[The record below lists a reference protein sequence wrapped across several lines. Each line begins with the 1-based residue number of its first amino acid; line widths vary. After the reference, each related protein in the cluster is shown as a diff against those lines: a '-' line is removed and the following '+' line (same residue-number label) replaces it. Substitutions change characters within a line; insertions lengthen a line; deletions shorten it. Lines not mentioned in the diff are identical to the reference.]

1 MHKHKSR
8 GGHRE
13 PRRLADF
20 ASDVEMVE
28 VELPRSERLK
38 PKGKNGTS
46 FQARHEDDRRSRV
59 VRGIP
64 PTQAQPFPRNLRR
77 SQTAR
82 GYSITTGRR
91 NTRTHPAGAAA
102 AASAPSLNPFAPRG
116 GSRNRQLSVFSAVST
131 ALSATQS
138 GPWCDKCNRLNR
150 QLHGYLL
157 GILRTG
163 EQAVDEWAYAVG
175 ASPDHMECEPA
186 PERII
191 PEGYRRCSQQCQS
204 CVARRFGGEAGVVTP
219 PGSSGWSCG
228 GNATVAMNG
237 YQNQLGM
244 VNEGQMGRGPY
255 AQAGP
260 GSAFTQATPE
270 PTPSPPGGPV
280 QVNHQ
285 LVAVPEGHK
294 LLHARWAESP
304 AQMPL
309 PLPLPLPWPAPAS
322 APAQQ
327 PRLLFQQPWECSA
340 QRTVGTSHNK
350 MAEQWDYPGADI
362 PTGPSG
368 HTLLPPVFEHEHSSV
383 ALPLTPPKE
392 PSNSNNK
399 TSPRRV
405 TPSPVYLAARPA
417 ADGGGFQGQ
426 VAQW

>member
-1 MHKHKSR
+1 MYKYKSQ
-8 GGHRE
+8 GGHRKS
-13 PRRLADF
+13 RRPADF
-20 ASDVEMVE
+20 ASDVEIVE
-28 VELPRSERLK
+28 ADLPRSERLR
-38 PKGKNGTS
+38 PKGKNRTS

-59 VRGIP
+59 GRGIP
-64 PTQAQPFPRNLRR
+64 PTQAQPLPSNLRR

-82 GYSITTGRR
+82 GYSITTGKR
-91 NTRTHPAGAAA
+91 NMRARPAAA
-102 AASAPSLNPFAPRG
+102 AAAAPPSPSLNPFAPRG
-116 GSRNRQLSVFSAVST
+116 GSQNRQLSVFSAVST
-131 ALSATQS
+131 SLSATQS

-157 GILRTG
+157 DILKTA
-163 EQAVDEWAYAVG
+163 EQTVDEWAYAVG

-204 CVARRFGGEAGVVTP
+204 CVARRFEGGAGVVTP
-219 PGSSGWSCG
+219 PGSSGWSGG
-228 GNATVAMNG
+228 GNVTAATNG

-244 VNEGQMGRGPY
+244 VNERQMERLPY

-270 PTPSPPGGPV
+270 PNPSPPGGPA

-285 LVAVPEGHK
+285 LVAVPEGHN
-294 LLHARWAESP
+294 LLHARWAGSP
-304 AQMPL
+304 VQMPL
-309 PLPLPLPWPAPAS
+309 ARPPP

-327 PRLLFQQPWECSA
+327 PHPPLQRPWECSA
-340 QRTVGTSHNK
+340 RRTIGTSHK
-350 MAEQWDYPGADI
+350 TPAEHWEYPGAGV
-362 PTGPSG
+362 PMGPPG
-368 HTLLPPVFEHEHSSV
+368 HALLPPVFEHEHSSV

-417 ADGGGFQGQ
+417 ANGGGFQGQ